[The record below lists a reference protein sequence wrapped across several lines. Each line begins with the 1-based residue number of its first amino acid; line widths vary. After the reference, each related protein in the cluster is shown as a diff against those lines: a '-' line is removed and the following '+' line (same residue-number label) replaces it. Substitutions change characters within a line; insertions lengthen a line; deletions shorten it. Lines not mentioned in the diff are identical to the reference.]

1 MAKRVVIDGSS
12 LTVEEVHR
20 VARGGARV
28 ALSAESK
35 RAIRECKKFY
45 DSLVR
50 RGEPVSGSTVPGD
63 GAGGPRETEHELETR
78 IIHAHVAGTG
88 NPHPIEVVRAAMLC
102 RVNTYA
108 NGHGAASPSLVAALI
123 ELLNRGITPLVYEKG
138 PVGTTGTM
146 AQVAEVLMG
155 LGEAYYNGEL
165 LPGALAMK
173 KARLDF
179 LIPNHREGLSLIN
192 GPHIMTGE
200 LVLCCYDAR
209 NLLKNAIVASAMTID
224 ALHVSRYAFDP
235 RVHALRSYPGQCA
248 VAENIRILIEGSMIS
263 RDTEDHVP
271 DAHSLQCTPQIL
283 GPTFDA
289 LSYVTHLTQIEMNA
303 SAEDI
308 LFFADEKVYLSGGH
322 VHGQPIAMAADFLSI
337 AMAEVA
343 SLSERHINR
352 LLNPALSGLPG
363 FLVEGE
369 GLITGLVSA
378 QYTAAS
384 LVSENKAL
392 AHPGVVDSISISA
405 DREDHV
411 SMGPVSIRKLR
422 QIITN
427 TTAVIAI
434 ELLCAAQ
441 AFDFR
446 KPQKPGNGT
455 RAAYRKIRKEI
466 SHLEYDRPLYP
477 DIQKTTE
484 LVEEGA
490 VVKAVERRVGPLVS
504 GEYTY

>member
-1 MAKRVVIDGSS
+1 MAKRVVIDGSN
-12 LTVEEVHR
+12 LTVAEVHR
-20 VARGGARV
+20 VARGETRV
-28 ALSAESK
+28 ALSGDSK
-35 RAIRECKKFY
+35 RAIRKCKKFY
-45 DSLVR
+45 NSLIR
-50 RGEPVSGSTVPGD
+50 RGEPVSGSTVLDD
-63 GAGGPRETEHELETR
+63 GGGAPRGNEHELEKR

-88 NPHPIEVVRAAMLC
+88 NPHPVEVVRAAILC
-102 RVNTYA
+102 RVNTFAKGY
-108 NGHGAASPSLVAALI
+108 GAVGPDLVQVLI

-179 LIPNHREGLSLIN
+179 LTPSHREGLNLIN

-200 LVLCCYDAR
+200 LALCCYDAQ
-209 NLLKNAIVASAMTID
+209 NLLKNAIVASAMTVD
-224 ALHVSRYAFDP
+224 ALHVSRCVFEP
-235 RVHALRSYPGQCA
+235 RVNALRPYPGQGA
-248 VAENIRILIEGSMIS
+248 VAENIRILIEDSTIS
-263 RDTEDHVP
+263 RDAVANVP
-271 DAHSLQCTPQIL
+271 DAHSLRCTPQIL
-283 GPTFDA
+283 GPTLDA
-289 LSYVTHLTQIEMNA
+289 LAYVTNQTQIEMNA

-308 LFFADEKVYLSGGH
+308 LFFPDDKLYLTCGH

-337 AMAEVA
+337 AIAEMA

-441 AFDFR
+441 ALDFR
-446 KPQKPGNGT
+446 KPQRPGKGT
-455 RAAYRKIRKEI
+455 RTAYRKIRKVI

-477 DIQKTTE
+477 DIQKMTE

-490 VVKAVERRVGPLVS
+490 VVKAVERRVGSLVTGDYS
-504 GEYTY
+504 Y